1 MNRILI
7 SIGLVFTISSCTDK
21 VNDVPNV
28 KTLLIQQLKS
38 THTNEEWFVPT
49 KKAIEGLN
57 LEQSNWRDSTENHS
71 LGELTSHLIFWNEMN
86 LKAFKGEKVSEF
98 NDNNKE
104 TFKINNGQDWQYA
117 IKKLD
122 SIQTEWERLTE
133 NATEEQIMEWSA
145 EIANMASHTAY
156 HTGQIVYIRK
166 RNGWWN

>member
-1 MNRILI
+1 M
-7 SIGLVFTISSCTDK
+7 
-21 VNDVPNV
+21 
-28 KTLLIQQLKS
+28 
-38 THTNEEWFVPT
+38 
-49 KKAIEGLN
+49 
-57 LEQSNWRDSTENHS
+57 
-71 LGELTSHLIFWNEMN
+71 IFWNEMN

-133 NATEEQIMEWSA
+133 NSTEEQIMEWSA